1 MQLESRKV
9 ALPSSKQES
18 NLPGNTLREF
28 FGGWERSMK
37 ERAQL
42 VLLFGLIFLVSS
54 AGFAQSP
61 QSGARA
67 VVPDK
72 SVKTTT
78 VSMIMQTPPAYLV
91 PVQGAPYSLTRQWTS
106 TQTLPDGDQIVSVQ
120 VPSRMYRD
128 SLGRTRSEIPLNT
141 KNAAI
146 DTIFVIEIRD
156 HVAGFAYFLDMQNRI
171 AHRYAIRIVPE
182 EMLSMLR
189 SREEQAATGVPSGVL
204 RQPPDPSQ
212 PQTAVEKL
220 GLRNIEN
227 IDCEQ
232 TRTTIT
238 YPVGWRGNAR
248 PLVSVED
255 NCTSPYLRMSILMKR
270 VYPPMGEL
278 FIRVTD
284 ISQINPD
291 PALFQVPPDFS
302 IVDAKDPVTIKYT
315 YPLR

>member
-1 MQLESRKV
+1 
-9 ALPSSKQES
+9 
-18 NLPGNTLREF
+18 
-28 FGGWERSMK
+28 MK
-37 ERAQL
+37 ERAQV
-42 VLLFGLIFLVSS
+42 VLLFGLTLLVSR
-54 AGFAQSP
+54 AVFAQAP
-61 QSGARA
+61 PSGA
-67 VVPDK
+67 PGK
-72 SVKTTT
+72 SVRTASVAMTK
-78 VSMIMQTPPAYLV
+78 QPPPPYLM
-91 PVQGAPYSLTRQWTS
+91 PVQGAPYSLTRQWTQ
-106 TQTLPDGDQIVSVQ
+106 TQTLADGDQIVGVQ

-141 KNAAI
+141 RNAAI
-146 DTIFVIEIRD
+146 DTLFIIEIRD
-156 HVAGFAYFLDMQNRI
+156 HVAGFAYFLDMQNHI

-182 EMLSMLR
+182 EMLAMLR
-189 SREEQAATGVPSGVL
+189 SREERAESGVPSGVL

-212 PQTAVEKL
+212 PQTTVEKL

-227 IDCEQ
+227 LDCEE

-270 VYPPMGEL
+270 VNPPSGEL
-278 FIRVTD
+278 LIRVTD

-302 IVDAKDPVTIKYT
+302 IVDEKGPVTIKYT

>member
-1 MQLESRKV
+1 MKV
-9 ALPSSKQES
+9 
-18 NLPGNTLREF
+18 
-28 FGGWERSMK
+28 
-37 ERAQL
+37 RAQV
-42 VLLFGLIFLVSS
+42 VLLFGLMLLVSS
-54 AGFAQSP
+54 AGLAQSAP
-61 QSGARA
+61 SGAPA
-67 VVPDK
+67 GVPGK
-72 SVKTTT
+72 SVRTTSVAIT
-78 VSMIMQTPPAYLV
+78 RQPPPPYLL
-91 PVQGAPYSLTRQWTS
+91 PVQGAPYSLTRQWTN
-106 TQTLPDGDQIVSVQ
+106 TQALPNGDQIASVQ

-128 SLGRTRSEIPLNT
+128 SFGRTRSEIPLNT

-146 DTIFVIEIRD
+146 DTLFVIEIRD
-156 HVAGFAYFLDMQNRI
+156 HVAGFAYILDMQNRI

-182 EMLSMLR
+182 EMMAMLR
-189 SREEQAATGVPSGVL
+189 SREERSGTGVPNGVL

-212 PQTAVEKL
+212 PQTTVEKL

-227 IDCEQ
+227 LDCEE

-238 YPVGWRGNAR
+238 YPAGWRGNDR

-278 FIRVTD
+278 LIRVTD

-302 IVDAKDPVTIKYT
+302 VVDEKGPVTIKYT